1 MVLPLQA
8 LVSRDPAA
16 EAVFAK
22 NNGKTPKDAPT
33 LPVKSKAVPQ
43 QGVYVVTHDG
53 KKMRCAFR
61 PVSTG
66 VTGSTEI
73 QVTSGLS
80 PGDEVVTGRF
90 KTLRTLKSG
99 TAIKLDTSTETTSSE
114 ASS

>member
-1 MVLPLQA
+1 MILPLQA
-8 LVSRDPAA
+8 LVDRDPAA

-22 NNGKTPKDAPT
+22 NKGK
-33 LPVKSKAVPQ
+33 LPEHPDTVAASSRSVQ
-43 QGVYVVTHDG
+43 VQGVYLVTHDG
-53 KKMRCAFR
+53 KTMRCIFK
-61 PVSTG
+61 PVQTG

-99 TAIKLDTSTETTSSE
+99 TAIKLDTSPDGSATETSS
-114 ASS
+114 